1 MLTTILHLYDNPHLI
16 VSLQLEQVLCSIQS
30 QRFLDPSIISTLPVV
45 VPSWAMTPQ
54 HYQHKKSA
62 IDRAPQTRALH
73 ISSSPILNH
82 PSSAAPAEGPA
93 VGYTGDSGITSIRQT
108 LETQYPPVSPEGSP
122 IHFSPNYNPSLPQTI
137 LAFSDDDDVTP
148 SAAWRL

>member
-1 MLTTILHLYDNPHLI
+1 
-16 VSLQLEQVLCSIQS
+16 LQLEQVLCSIQS
-30 QRFLDPSIISTLPVV
+30 QQFLDPSIISTQLVV
-45 VPSWAMTPQ
+45 VPAWAMTPQ
-54 HYQHKKSA
+54 HYQHKNSA
-62 IDRAPQTRALH
+62 IEHAPQTRVLH

-82 PSSAAPAEGPA
+82 PSSAAPTSGTA
-93 VGYTGDSGITSIRQT
+93 VGHKGEAGITSIRQT